1 MKISTL
7 PIVITASIML
17 WFIPGISHAGISVNG
32 LIAYYDFN
40 SDTAA
45 DTSDALGGSASA
57 NDGSWTGTAVYKDGA
72 FGRAVEVGDGAG
84 SNFITASGAEYD
96 FGTATS
102 FTVVYWLN
110 TEDAIPGD
118 PAVIAG
124 GGKNWSSTGGSLG
137 WVSAIAGD
145 DLDANIGDGS
155 NRGDA
160 AVIDIDHDAY
170 WANRGEPGDHWNFV
184 AMVIDRDSQT
194 LTNYAADEWVTVSGT
209 SWASGVTGQDFG
221 QDSSS
226 PTADSDISNVGD
238 LTAGNLNIVMGQ
250 DGDGA
255 GYSLPASGL
264 DDVSIWNRALTRA
277 ELWEIYAEGRSNA
290 RSLGDITATRTPDI
304 ELEITAIAFTAPG
317 QITLTFNG
325 KPGRTLALFGSNDLK
340 DWREIDDSVPATG
353 TGSIHEFSDPEA
365 TLQSLRFYRLQEV
378 D

>member
-118 PAVIAG
+118 PALIAG

-137 WVSAIAGD
+137 PQNSHLHI
-145 DLDANIGDGS
+145 DLK
-155 NRGDA
+155 A
-160 AVIDIDHDAY
+160 AHAP
-170 WANRGEPGDHWNFV
+170 WA
-184 AMVIDRDSQT
+184 
-194 LTNYAADEWVTVSGT
+194 
-209 SWASGVTGQDFG
+209 
-221 QDSSS
+221 
-226 PTADSDISNVGD
+226 
-238 LTAGNLNIVMGQ
+238 
-250 DGDGA
+250 
-255 GYSLPASGL
+255 
-264 DDVSIWNRALTRA
+264 
-277 ELWEIYAEGRSNA
+277 EIGRS
-290 RSLGDITATRTPDI
+290 
-304 ELEITAIAFTAPG
+304 
-317 QITLTFNG
+317 
-325 KPGRTLALFGSNDLK
+325 AL
-340 DWREIDDSVPATG
+340 V
-353 TGSIHEFSDPEA
+353 
-365 TLQSLRFYRLQEV
+365 
-378 D
+378 